1 MKEARLQAGN
11 ALILYDADALEVIS
25 PEWLFPQFW
34 TRRQQV
40 IATFGGRARALA
52 VATDVGPAVLRRYHR
67 GGMIARVVRDRY
79 LFTGHERSRAL
90 REWRVLARLH
100 ARGLP
105 VPAPLMASCERSGFT
120 YRAGLLTRLIEGA
133 VSLAEAGHGL
143 QAGHWQRLGATLARF
158 SRAGVAHADL
168 NAHNLLVDA
177 DGRWYV
183 IDFDRARI
191 DGGPVDPAPMLGR
204 LERSLDKL
212 GIAGHRE
219 DMAEVWRRD
228 LETLSGGHSQNR
240 RG

>member
-25 PEWLFPQFW
+25 AEWLFPAFW
-34 TRRQQV
+34 RRRRQV

-67 GGMIARVVRDRY
+67 GGMIAKVVRDRY
-79 LFTGHERSRAL
+79 LFTGYGRSRGL
-90 REWRVLARLH
+90 REWRILARLH

-105 VPAPLMASCERSGFT
+105 VPAPLMASCERRGLC

-133 VSLAEAGHGL
+133 VSLAEAGHRL
-143 QAGHWQRLGATLARF
+143 QSGHWQRLGATLARF
-158 SRAGVAHADL
+158 SQAGVVHADL

-191 DGGPVDPAPMLGR
+191 GNRPVDPGPMLGR

-212 GIAGHRE
+212 GIGGHRE
-219 DMAEVWRRD
+219 DMVEVWRAD
-228 LETLSGGHSQNR
+228 LKTLSDRRSDER